1 MTEHT
6 TESMIQAS
14 APTAPRITPEDLDH
28 AIDQVIYF
36 TGDQAHT
43 AAYPDRYVPKPL
55 NLMTFCIII
64 LKNGFTVTGQ
74 SACVSPENYRQD
86 IGEKI
91 AYENARSQL
100 WPLLGFHLKETL
112 YSQGI
117 DHV

>member
-1 MTEHT
+1 MSEHQ
-6 TESMIQAS
+6 TESLIQQS
-14 APTAPRITPEDLDH
+14 APTAPRITPEDLDQ

-43 AAYPDRYVPKPL
+43 AAYPDRYVPKAL

-74 SACVSPENYRQD
+74 SACVSPENYRKD

-91 AYENARSQL
+91 AYENARNQL
-100 WPLLGFHLKETL
+100 WPLLGFHLKECL
-112 YSQGI
+112 HLQSI
-117 DHV
+117 NHA